1 MWKWGHVG
9 GDYLMRS
16 VNQVVENHF
25 WWSIKEPG
33 RHLGRPK
40 GKRVILEL
48 LAHLFLFRNL
58 LTISTDPICGH
69 ESPSPWFRVS
79 QPGHYW
85 HLGLNDALFR
95 GLSHTLKDF
104 SCILGFYLLDAPN
117 TPLPRCESA
126 NVSRHCHHPL
136 GGKITASSEP
146 LLSVVQYLSIFL

>member
-1 MWKWGHVG
+1 M
-9 GDYLMRS
+9 
-16 VNQVVENHF
+16 E
-25 WWSIKEPG
+25 
-33 RHLGRPK
+33 RPE

-58 LTISTDPICGH
+58 LTTSTDPIRGH
-69 ESPSPWFRVS
+69 KSPFPWFRVS
-79 QPGHYW
+79 QIGHHW
-85 HLGLNDALFR
+85 HWGLDDALFR

-104 SCILGFYLLDAPN
+104 SHILGFYLLDAPN

-146 LLSVVQYLSIFL
+146 LLLVVQYLLIFL